1 VNSSWSLH
9 YAFAWVRVEGIPGR
23 IQPSGLHQPGSTGP
37 PGCQPRVTRPSPFC
51 TRRKIDPMPRATP
64 PTSHRDLLDRPL
76 FAHLA
81 TVRPDG
87 APQSGLMWF
96 AWDGERARFSHTRTR
111 QKLRNLA
118 HEPRVSF
125 HLVDPDNPYRILEV
139 RGRVES
145 IDADPEASFYRS
157 LQARYDLVVPVV
169 DADDRVV
176 ITVAPTSFVAVDA
189 GLTDKEMI
197 ALTARLATN
206 DRRADNLGDGS
217 DQAATG
223 VSND

>member
-1 VNSSWSLH
+1 M
-9 YAFAWVRVEGIPGR
+9 
-23 IQPSGLHQPGSTGP
+23 P
-37 PGCQPRVTRPSPFC
+37 PPTL
-51 TRRKIDPMPRATP
+51 
-64 PTSHRDLLDRPL
+64 PTSHQDLLYRPL

-96 AWDGERARFSHTRTR
+96 AWDGRRARFSHTRTR

-125 HLVDPDNPYRILEV
+125 HLVDPDNPYRTLEV

-145 IDADPEASFYRS
+145 IDADPDATFYRS
-157 LQARYDLVVPVV
+157 LQERYDLVVPAF
-169 DADDRVV
+169 DADVRVV
-176 ITVAPTSFVAVDA
+176 ITVAPTSFVAVDG

-197 ALTARLATN
+197 ALTERLATS
-206 DRRADNLGDGS
+206 DHHEDTFGDGS
-217 DQAATG
+217 DRGKRSEQ
-223 VSND
+223 